1 MDTESQKMFDI
12 IIAKDQDS
20 LSEEE
25 KGFLMARRGYFND
38 EQRKRYA
45 DMIKLHE
52 AGKLFK
58 AEKSLSEMS
67 LAELKAEAKERGV
80 DIKGLKNAKEILSAI
95 EDSED
100 EE

>member
-1 MDTESQKMFDI
+1 MDIESQKMFDI
-12 IIAKDQDS
+12 IVAKDQDS
-20 LSEEE
+20 LSDEE

-52 AGKLFK
+52 SGKLIK
-58 AEKSLSEMS
+58 AEKQLSEMT

-95 EDSED
+95 EGED